1 MEFEIL
7 IDHFGKKVG
16 LNELM
21 VDEQGTCSLGFDGM
35 VVDLKVTGDERHL
48 MLFGKV
54 AALPEERL
62 DLLLLQI
69 LGGNFL
75 FQGTNG
81 ASLGLDVENKVLY
94 LQQLEAL
101 DILDDEAFE
110 KLLEGF
116 ANTLETWKNILDEFV
131 RVTPAQEESPRKEQG
146 GFRFGDDIGNFR
158 V

>member
-1 MEFEIL
+1 MEFTTLLE
-7 IDHFGKKVG
+7 HFGKKVG

-21 VDEQGTCSLGFDGM
+21 VDEQGTCSLGFDDM
-35 VVDLKVTGDERHL
+35 VVDMKVTGDERHL

-54 AALPEERL
+54 APLPEERQ
-62 DLLLLQI
+62 DLLLPQI

-75 FQGTNG
+75 YQGTNG

-110 KLLEGF
+110 KLLEDF
-116 ANTLETWKNILDEFV
+116 TNTLETWKNILDEFV
-131 RVTPAQEESPRKEQG
+131 RSTPTQEESPREEQG
-146 GFRFGDDIGNFR
+146 GLRFGEGMGNFR